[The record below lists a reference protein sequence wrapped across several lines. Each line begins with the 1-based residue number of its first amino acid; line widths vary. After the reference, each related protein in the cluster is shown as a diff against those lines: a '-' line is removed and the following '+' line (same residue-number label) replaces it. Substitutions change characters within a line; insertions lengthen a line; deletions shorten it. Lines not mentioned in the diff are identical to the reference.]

1 MTQEFTMNTFHLRPL
16 VLSAAATLLG
26 ATAALAATANTPS
39 DAQARYRQDMAVCS
53 SGQSNQDLAT
63 CRLEAKNALAA
74 ARRGGL
80 KEAPD
85 QYQQNAL
92 QRCDAHQGDDRIACQ
107 ARILGEGD
115 VQSEVEAGGVLRK
128 SITVTPGK

>member
-1 MTQEFTMNTFHLRPL
+1 MIAFNLPLRQV
-16 VLSAAATLLG
+16 VLAAAATLLG
-26 ATAALAATANTPS
+26 ATAALAATADAPN
-39 DAQARYRQDMAVCS
+39 DAQARYRQDMAVCN
-53 SGQSNQDLAT
+53 SGRSNQDLAT

-80 KEAPD
+80 KAAPD

-92 QRCDAHQGDDRIACQ
+92 RRCDAHQGDDRIACE

-115 VQSEVEAGGVLRK
+115 VKSDVEAGGVLRK
-128 SITVTPGK
+128 SIMVTPAQ